1 MGCFPPLAALLLLAT
16 AAHAAPPAPG
26 ERAAPLAA
34 TDALGR
40 ELAVPVPGRL
50 VLLSFASPSTGEAAG
65 EIARALRVAHPDL
78 EILSFIDLSSYPRLM
93 RSFVQREIV
102 KRQRGGVEQ
111 TRAAFAAAGKV
122 APEDLEQRVHVI
134 PDFEA
139 ESCRRYGAGEG
150 GRLPLMVLVGA
161 DGLVK
166 ATLEA
171 PTLVAVRDA
180 VTRVAGE
187 PPAPLPAH

>member
-1 MGCFPPLAALLLLAT
+1 MAWFPPLAALLLLAT
-16 AAHAAPPAPG
+16 AAQAAPPAPG

-40 ELAVPVPGRL
+40 ELAVPIPGRVL
-50 VLLSFASPSTGEAAG
+50 LLSFASPATGEAAG

-93 RSFVQREIV
+93 HGFVRREIV
-102 KRQRGGVEQ
+102 KRQRGGVEE

-122 APEDLEQRVHVI
+122 APEDLAERVHVI
-134 PDFEA
+134 PDFDA
-139 ESCRRYGAGEG
+139 QGCRRYGADEAGA
-150 GRLPLMVLVGA
+150 LPLLVLVGA

-166 ATLEA
+166 ATLVA
-171 PTLVAVRDA
+171 PSPAA
-180 VTRVAGE
+180 VTEAVERVAGE
-187 PPAPLPAH
+187 PPH